1 MLMNPN
7 DEAHDPD
14 LPSLAALKRRAR
26 WLLMFMLVLL
36 SSATL
41 YLLYARGVFEPK
53 HTVVLVTDDAEGAVV
68 GMDMTFAGFPMGRV
82 ERISLSPDG
91 QARLLVTMPR
101 KNAHW
106 LRTSSVVTME
116 RSLVGGTRLRVY
128 SGVLTDPPLRNGA
141 ELQVLRGDA
150 MNDIPKLVTGI
161 REVLDN
167 VLALTGPES
176 MLAQTLTN
184 AAKTTGRL
192 QERHGALGILLGNDG
207 DVARFMDTLNKTQTL
222 LSQLNTVAQRS
233 NTVLDRTHTLVNR
246 ADEKLF
252 GEQGL
257 SEEARQIARQSQAV
271 VAELQRTVQQA
282 QGTLS
287 KVDDLL
293 SDAKV
298 VTGQTKEATADL
310 LALRAE
316 VEGSLRRV
324 QSLINDMQRRW
335 PFARDTQVEL
345 P

>member
-1 MLMNPN
+1 MNAIP
-7 DEAHDPD
+7 DDLQPTD

-26 WLLMFMLVLL
+26 WLLVLL
-36 SSATL
+36 LLLLTSATL

-53 HTVVLVTDDAEGAVV
+53 QHFVLVTDDAEGAVV

-91 QARLLVTMPR
+91 QARMLVSVPR
-101 KNAHW
+101 KNVHW

-128 SGVLTDPPLRNGA
+128 SGILTDPPLRNGA

-150 MNDIPKLVTGI
+150 MNDIPKLVTGM

-167 VLALTGPES
+167 LQALTGPDS
-176 MLAQTLTN
+176 MLAQTLTHT
-184 AAKTTGRL
+184 AKTTGRL

-207 DVARFMDTLNKTQTL
+207 DVGRVMDTLNKTQAL
-222 LSQLNTVAQRS
+222 LTQLNTVAQRS
-233 NTVLDRTHTLVNR
+233 TQMIDRTNALVAR
-246 ADEKLF
+246 ADSQLF
-252 GEQGL
+252 GQQGL
-257 SEEARQIARQSQAV
+257 SEDARQIARQSQGV

-282 QGTLS
+282 QGALV

-293 SDAKV
+293 NDAKV
-298 VTGQTKEATADL
+298 VTGQTKDATGDL
-310 LALRAE
+310 LALRAD
-316 VEGSLRRV
+316 VETSLRRV

-335 PFARDTQVEL
+335 PFTREPEVHL